1 MVFSIAS
8 NARSRHTGGLAAA
21 FVLASAPVAA
31 ASAPLWDAGRCG
43 ALAIASG
50 AEVGPPGNRHAADWR
65 ATLAA
70 PGSQDTAGRLH
81 AHALASEGPASLDG
95 LPALVAGATL
105 IVLDP
110 DRPHACDLQHAFREV
125 AISLGTLPPGG
136 SAGERWTGIEAHSHG
151 NDLSVG
157 ALRLHVTSGP
167 RGQTA
172 VEADARAIST
182 AGTDMTATPIA
193 AATIRLSA
201 PSDRV
206 AAIARGDALRDDDTI
221 HIELVRFSGGDALVE
236 ATGIV
241 HPANRSGH
249 LDVRARDME
258 GLRDALPADER
269 SRAGAAFLV
278 LRLAAN
284 KDPDGRLHWDV
295 AWEDRL
301 VTVNGVPLPVRY

>member
-1 MVFSIAS
+1 MLLAS
-8 NARSRHTGGLAAA
+8 VPVLTSPARAAA
-21 FVLASAPVAA
+21 APGAFGA
-31 ASAPLWDAGRCG
+31 APLWDAARCG
-43 ALAIASG
+43 ALTIAAG
-50 AEVGPPGNRHAADWR
+50 TQAGPPGNRHAADWH
-65 ATLAA
+65 ATLASTA
-70 PGSQDTAGRLH
+70 GDGGAGRLH
-81 AHALASEGPASLDG
+81 AHALASDGPASLDG

-110 DRPHACDLQHAFREV
+110 ERPHACDLQHAFREV

-136 SAGERWTGIEAHSHG
+136 SAGERWTAIEAHSHG

-157 ALRLHVTSGP
+157 SLRLHVASSASGA
-167 RGQTA
+167 RGQTE
-172 VEADARAIST
+172 VEADARAISA

-206 AAIARGDALRDDDTI
+206 AAIARGDALRPDDTI
-221 HIELVRFSGGDALVE
+221 HIELVRFSGGDALIE

-258 GLRDALPADER
+258 DLRDALPADER

-284 KDPDGRLHWDV
+284 RDPDGMLHWDV
-295 AWEDRL
+295 AWEDKL
-301 VTVNGVPLPVRY
+301 VSVNGVPLPMRY